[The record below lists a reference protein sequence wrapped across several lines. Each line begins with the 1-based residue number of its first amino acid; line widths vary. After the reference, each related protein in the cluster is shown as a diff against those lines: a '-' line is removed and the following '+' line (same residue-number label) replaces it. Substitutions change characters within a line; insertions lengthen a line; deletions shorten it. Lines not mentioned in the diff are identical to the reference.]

1 MEISE
6 EKIKYYQE
14 IDTQTLLEQLEINYK
29 VINDLNNLVK
39 QQKNQIETR
48 AYLCELIRIIKINNE
63 KIKEIILL
71 RTNC

>member
-6 EKIKYYQE
+6 EKLKYYQE
-14 IDTQTLLEQLEINYK
+14 MDTQTLLEQLETNYK
-29 VINDLNNLVK
+29 VINDLNNLIK

-63 KIKEIILL
+63 KIKEIILSK
-71 RTNC
+71 TN

>member
-6 EKIKYYQE
+6 EKLKYYQE
-14 IDTQTLLEQLEINYK
+14 MDTQTLLEQLEINYK

-63 KIKEIILL
+63 KIKETILSK
-71 RTNC
+71 TNC

>member
-6 EKIKYYQE
+6 EKLKYYQE
-14 IDTQTLLEQLEINYK
+14 MDTQTLLEQLEINYK
-29 VINDLNNLVK
+29 VINDLNNLIR

-63 KIKEIILL
+63 KIKEIIISK
-71 RTNC
+71 TKC

>member
-1 MEISE
+1 MKISE
-6 EKIKYYQE
+6 EKLKYYQE
-14 IDTQTLLEQLEINYK
+14 MDTQTLLEQLEINYK

-63 KIKEIILL
+63 KIKEIILSK
-71 RTNC
+71 TNC